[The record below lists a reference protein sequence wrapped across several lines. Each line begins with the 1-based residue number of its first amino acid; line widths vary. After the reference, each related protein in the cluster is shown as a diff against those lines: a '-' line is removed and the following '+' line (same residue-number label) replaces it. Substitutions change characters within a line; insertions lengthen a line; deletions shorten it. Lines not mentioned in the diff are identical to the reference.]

1 MQSITTDLPIGFSLI
16 CILIAALYAYF
27 LYQKHPFNK
36 KSWMPLFMAS
46 LRFFTVFL
54 LTFFLL
60 NPFVSSLLIEK
71 ERPIIVIAIDQSES
85 MQHTSAVQE
94 LPSHINNLQENL
106 AKNYQLEL
114 YSFGNEVNPL
124 DSFRFDQKKTDYSAF
139 FQYLED
145 LYKNRNVAAVVF
157 ASDGLYNMGKN
168 PIYMNYP
175 FQAPLYAIALGD
187 TTPRKD
193 LLISNLTH
201 NDLAFLGNTF
211 PIEISG
217 QSQFCKG
224 EKIQL
229 TVTKEQEQ
237 LHNEEIILTKSFQRF
252 RTKLFLPADDLGTQS
267 YTVSLSKMEGELNTE
282 NNSQNFFI
290 DVLES
295 KQKILLLTSKSHPD
309 IFAITTAIEQNENFE
324 VHQKFMD
331 DFDGNYEPY
340 NLLIAFHVSLDVAPL
355 PTWHV
360 LGAQTNS
367 RQFDWLEMNSLNS
380 IGSEV
385 LVNLKPFSF
394 FQIDEEW
401 VKWIQKLPPLSVPFS
416 RFDYQS
422 DYQNL
427 FAQTEKGIV
436 TNKPIFSFHQGQD
449 NRQAIW
455 VGEGLWKWRLFEYAE
470 KESHHLFDDLV
481 QQCVQFLAVKEDK
494 SFFRLKIPKKIYENE
509 SLSISAQLYDA
520 NYELYNAPEVRLV
533 LKNSQ
538 GAEYVYIFDK
548 NSNKYALELTNLTS
562 GSYQYEAT
570 VMAAGNEY
578 VRNGNVT
585 IMPLQVEQR
594 QKQANHQILNKL
606 ATNKG
611 GKLFYV
617 SEIPELQERI
627 LAQDSKTISYSRLQL
642 SELLNHRWIFF
653 LLLVFLSLEWF
664 LRKQN
669 GSI

>member
-1 MQSITTDLPIGFSLI
+1 MQSITTDLAIGFSLI

-36 KSWMPLFMAS
+36 KSWMPLLMAS
-46 LRFFTVFL
+46 LRFFIVFL

-71 ERPIIVIAIDQSES
+71 EKPIIVIAIDQSES
-85 MQHTSAVQE
+85 MQNTSAVQE
-94 LPSHINNLQENL
+94 LPSQINNLQENL
-106 AKNYQLEL
+106 SKNHQLEL

-175 FQAPLYAIALGD
+175 FPAPLYAIALGD

-217 QSQFCKG
+217 LSQFCKG
-224 EKIQL
+224 EKTQI

-237 LHNEEIILTKSFQRF
+237 LYNEEIILTKSFHRF

-324 VHQKFMD
+324 VHQKFID

-340 NLLIAFHVSLDVAPL
+340 SLLIAFHVSLDEAPL

-380 IGSEV
+380 IGSEL

-401 VKWIQKLPPLSVPFS
+401 AKWIQNYPL
-416 RFDYQS
+416 
-422 DYQNL
+422 
-427 FAQTEKGIV
+427 
-436 TNKPIFSFHQGQD
+436 
-449 NRQAIW
+449 
-455 VGEGLWKWRLFEYAE
+455 
-470 KESHHLFDDLV
+470 
-481 QQCVQFLAVKEDK
+481 
-494 SFFRLKIPKKIYENE
+494 
-509 SLSISAQLYDA
+509 
-520 NYELYNAPEVRLV
+520 
-533 LKNSQ
+533 
-538 GAEYVYIFDK
+538 
-548 NSNKYALELTNLTS
+548 
-562 GSYQYEAT
+562 
-570 VMAAGNEY
+570 
-578 VRNGNVT
+578 
-585 IMPLQVEQR
+585 
-594 QKQANHQILNKL
+594 
-606 ATNKG
+606 
-611 GKLFYV
+611 
-617 SEIPELQERI
+617 
-627 LAQDSKTISYSRLQL
+627 
-642 SELLNHRWIFF
+642 
-653 LLLVFLSLEWF
+653 
-664 LRKQN
+664 
-669 GSI
+669 

>member
-16 CILIAALYAYF
+16 CILIAALYVYF

-71 ERPIIVIAIDQSES
+71 EKPIIVIAIDQSES
-85 MQHTSAVQE
+85 MQNTSAVQE
-94 LPSHINNLQENL
+94 LPSQINNLQENL
-106 AKNYQLEL
+106 AKNHRLEL

-193 LLISNLTH
+193 LLISSLTH

-252 RTKLFLPADDLGTQS
+252 RRKLFLPADDLGTQS

-340 NLLIAFHVSLDVAPL
+340 SLLIAFHVSLDEAPL

-401 VKWIQKLPPLSVPFS
+401 AKWIQKLPPLSVPFS